1 MRRLLLLAARAVF
14 TGYSVATA
22 VYCMLAYLPFTYH
35 QVHAGGLLPG
45 LDAAVRMHPWLNLAA
60 LALVL
65 VLLAEPLHRGLL
77 HGGWPGRLA
86 AGLGIWEAV
95 CAVALIV
102 HPVLAGLQNDGSSL
116 AWGMVA
122 LIPPAWL
129 AAIDIC
135 VHAGAI
141 EWGNRPARAAH
152 LAAAWRS
159 AIFVAV
165 LYAAVALARPAP
177 RLTPAA
183 AAPALGWSLLVHLL
197 VFLAIFLALDWL
209 ARVAAV
215 FRTPA
220 RVEFWLC
227 HLLLAGAVWEVVE
240 AVFCPAVGF
249 AGWPSS
255 GFAAA
260 LGIVLAS
267 QNAAAALCLGA
278 GRTVDDGIG
287 LAVSAPA
294 LGLVRSAGTG
304 AAALLVLGTAGAYAA
319 VEAAAMDWNFL
330 LQELTA
336 AALWPASFACFYGI
350 VSRRAA
356 AGRGGSNSRGM
367 AWILLPLAFAGAYR
381 GLEARPAAGAV
392 LERWAGYD
400 ASFRLARVFLARPQ
414 GDGSLDRFLARNTNI
429 PSSVHVDPAPVILAA
444 NLARS
449 PAPPP
454 HIFIFTID
462 SLRRDYLSPY
472 NPAVTFTPAI
482 EGFARE
488 STVFRNAFTRYGGTG
503 LSEPAIWAGAM
514 LLHKQ
519 YITPFAPMN
528 ALERLLQVE
537 QYRMLVSRDSILDTI
552 LAPSTGAVDLD
563 PPEAVASLDFAR
575 SLDRLAKE
583 IDRRA
588 GDAAPIFA
596 YTQPQNIHISVI
608 QREGASVPA
617 GESYP
622 GFYAPYASRLW
633 RVDAAFGKFIGFLK
647 ARGLYDRSIVVLTS
661 DHGDSL
667 GEEGRWGHAYTL
679 FPEIVRIP
687 LLVHLPQEMRAKLA
701 SDPDSPAF
709 STDITP
715 SLYYLLGHRPVER
728 NELFGAPLFTERPEE
743 RRHVEAGG
751 AGYLIAASYGAVY
764 GMLSGNGR
772 VLYVADGVNYR
783 RYLFDLGVSRAEERP
798 VSAALRREQDERIR
812 SAILSI
818 NRFYHFGEAGEVR
831 HE

>member
-1 MRRLLLLAARAVF
+1 MRRLPLLAARAAF

-22 VYCMLAYLPFTYH
+22 VYCLLAYLPFTYH
-35 QVHAGGLLPG
+35 QVHGGGNFPG
-45 LDAAVRMHPWLNLAA
+45 LNAAVRMHPWFNLGAV
-60 LALVL
+60 VL
-65 VLLAEPLHRGLL
+65 VLILLAGPWRR
-77 HGGWPGRLA
+77 GGWPRRMA
-86 AGLGIWEAV
+86 AGLGIWQIA
-95 CAVALIV
+95 CAIALIV
-102 HPVLAGLQNDGSSL
+102 HPVLSGLKNDGSSL
-116 AWGMVA
+116 AWCLVA
-122 LIPPAWL
+122 LMPPGWL
-129 AAIDIC
+129 VAIDIC
-135 VHAGAI
+135 AY
-141 EWGNRPARAAH
+141 WGGLDWVPRPAGDPH
-152 LAAAWRS
+152 FAAAWRC
-159 AIFVAV
+159 AIFVTI
-165 LYAAVALARPAP
+165 LYAGVALARSAP

-197 VFLAIFLALDWL
+197 VFLALFLALDWL
-209 ARVAAV
+209 ARIAGL

-220 RVEFWLC
+220 KIEFWLC

-249 AGWPSS
+249 AGWPAFV
-255 GFAAA
+255 FAAA
-260 LGIVLAS
+260 LGLVLAS
-267 QNAAAALCLGA
+267 QNAAAALCLA
-278 GRTVDDGIG
+278 DGRPVGDGIG

-304 AAALLVLGTAGAYAA
+304 AAALLALGMAGGYVA
-319 VEAAAMDWNFL
+319 VRAAAMDWNFL

-336 AALWPASFACFYGI
+336 AVLWPASFACFYAI
-350 VSRRAA
+350 ASRRARV
-356 AGRGGSNSRGM
+356 RGI
-367 AWILLPLAFAGAYR
+367 AWILLPLALALAYR
-381 GLEARPAAGAV
+381 GLEARPAAGAA

-400 ASFRLARVFLARPQ
+400 ASFRLARVFLARPA
-414 GDGSLDRFLARNTNI
+414 GDGSIDRFLARNTNI
-429 PSSVHVDPAPVILAA
+429 PSSVHVDPVPVILTAG
-444 NLARS
+444 LERS
-449 PAPPP
+449 TAPPP

-472 NPAVTFTPAI
+472 NPAVAFTPAI
-482 EGFARE
+482 GAFAGE

-503 LSEPAIWAGAM
+503 LSEPAIWSGAM

-537 QYRMLVSRDSILDTI
+537 QYRMFVSRDSILDTI
-552 LAPSTGAVDLD
+552 LTPSREAVELD
-563 PPEAVASLDFAR
+563 APEAITSIEFAHSLGK
-575 SLDRLAKE
+575 LAEE
-583 IDRRA
+583 IERRA
-588 GDAAPIFA
+588 GDAHPIFA

-622 GFYAPYASRLW
+622 GFYAPYASRL
-633 RVDAAFGKFIGFLK
+633 RRMDAAFGKFIAFLR
-647 ARGLYDRSIVVLTS
+647 ARGLYDHSIIVLTA

-687 LLVHLPQEMRAKLA
+687 LMVHLPPDLGAKVA
-701 SDPDSPAF
+701 SDPNSPAF

-715 SLYYLLGHRPVER
+715 SLYYLLGHRPVLR
-728 NELFGAPLFTERPEE
+728 NELFGSPLFTETPEE
-743 RRHVEAGG
+743 RVRDVR

-772 VLYVADGVNYR
+772 VLYVADAVNYR
-783 RYLFDLGVSRAEERP
+783 RYLFELSASGAESRP
-798 VSAALRREQDERIR
+798 VSDSLRRAQDDRIR

-818 NRFYHFGEAGEVR
+818 NRFYRFGEAGEVR